1 MQKRR
6 DRGLGFVLRHYR
18 EGALDSGKALGKVRA
33 RLADRNGIQAP
44 LWRTALGVA
53 ASLLLVVG
61 IFGWVRHNSFTSL
74 ESGLEKRVLLLPDNS
89 VVTLAPESEISF
101 RMKDLRG
108 DGKRSV
114 RLRGKAFFEVVHD
127 ESRPFEVHSEGLYV
141 RVLGTRF
148 EVNTLEHTGYVE
160 EGKVLMAAS
169 SRSEGMLLTRGMGA
183 RLENGRPVELREDE
197 LGLNPVAWQKE
208 YVSYE
213 AAPLDKVLLELEEL
227 FGKDI
232 AVYPEDTDP
241 ASLLLSGDFD
251 TESPSD
257 VLAAISEAFGIRLRF
272 VSQSD
277 GNMTLRMNGV

>member
-1 MQKRR
+1 M
-6 DRGLGFVLRHYR
+6 LRHYR
-18 EGALDSGKALGKVRA
+18 EGALDSRRALRKVRA
-33 RLADRNGIQAP
+33 KMATSPSKVLTPRRP
-44 LWRTALGVA
+44 EWRAVLCVA
-53 ASLLLVVG
+53 ASLLLVAG
-61 IFGWVRHNSFTSL
+61 IFGWSRYNSFTRL
-74 ESGLEKRVLLLPDNS
+74 ESGAEKRQLILPDNS
-89 VVTLAPESEISF
+89 VVTLAPGSEISF
-101 RMKDLRG
+101 RIKEMRG

-127 ESRPFEVHSEGLYV
+127 GKRPFEVRSEGLCV

-148 EVNTLEHTGYVE
+148 EVDAPKHSCYVE
-160 EGKVLMAAS
+160 DGKVLLAAS
-169 SRSEGMLLTRGMGA
+169 SGSEGMLLTRGMGA

-232 AVYPEDTDP
+232 AVYPEDTDT
-241 ASLLLSGDFD
+241 ASMLLSGDFD

-257 VLAAISEAFGIRLRF
+257 VLAAISEAFGIRLSF